1 VGISHSR
8 LLNASFTSDKSFWI
22 RIRRYEIPA
31 GKILYGFVIP
41 TGLLLR
47 NVSSSALLRFVF
59 TVFQKLVEFSHQVQQ
74 FCSVR
79 FFTCLLSK
87 AFPSRFMC
95 VTGHKK
101 VTPFPRRSTKKYGNC
116 SVGY

>member
-1 VGISHSR
+1 MLPS
-8 LLNASFTSDKSFWI
+8 LLTNRFGI
-22 RIRRYEIPA
+22 RIRRYQIPA

-47 NVSSSALLRFVF
+47 NVSSSAHLRFVF

-74 FCSVR
+74 FCSIR

-101 VTPFPRRSTKKYGNC
+101 ATFSPSFHQRVRQLLSRILSNTDQSPN
-116 SVGY
+116 